1 MDTKH
6 EFHNVGRK
14 QGFMRSKRVPAF
26 SHLFFSS
33 TSLQSALVKLFV
45 QQWFSGAKKKQPAE
59 INKKTERN
67 IFLAW
72 QDYPVGYQTPPF
84 FLACFLSV
92 SVLLP
97 WFLPFLPCSC
107 MIIYA
112 VFLYN

>member
-45 QQWFSGAKKKQPAE
+45 QQWFSGAKKKNNQQKST
-59 INKKTERN
+59 KKRSA
-67 IFLAW
+67 I
-72 QDYPVGYQTPPF
+72 
-84 FLACFLSV
+84 S
-92 SVLLP
+92 S
-97 WFLPFLPCSC
+97 
-107 MIIYA
+107 
-112 VFLYN
+112 